1 MDLPFVMKQ
10 GNKNSMRTEHG
21 EIIDLHNQRG
31 NFQQTMF
38 EYQRVNTLKFYEA
51 GEVDRAHFDP
61 SMLFLVCAE
70 FLLSVASPGPLMIT
84 LGELGY
90 LLVHV

>member
-38 EYQRVNTLKFYEA
+38 EYQRVNTLNFMK
-51 GEVDRAHFDP
+51 
-61 SMLFLVCAE
+61 LVKWT
-70 FLLSVASPGPLMIT
+70 GPILT
-84 LGELGY
+84 PPCCFWYARSSYY
-90 LLVHV
+90 LLHHLAP